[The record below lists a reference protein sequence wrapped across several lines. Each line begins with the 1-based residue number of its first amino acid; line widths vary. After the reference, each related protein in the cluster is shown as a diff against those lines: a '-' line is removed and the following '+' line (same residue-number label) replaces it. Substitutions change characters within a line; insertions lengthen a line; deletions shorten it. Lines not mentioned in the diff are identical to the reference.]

1 MSRGRMFSRGL
12 TMRSAVLTV
21 AVVIVALILV
31 GVLVRVLQP
40 KFPMEVRVLDH
51 QLVDTDTGCAWE
63 FELEMTNES
72 DRRLSV
78 VSIELTDIPGSAR
91 MILAAVAPGE
101 TEVRAYR
108 HPLTDCSAEPDIG
121 TAGDLRVVYGPS
133 ASSIERSVTI
143 ELA

>member
-1 MSRGRMFSRGL
+1 MFSRGL
-12 TMRSAVLTV
+12 TVKSAVITVVAIIVVLT
-21 AVVIVALILV
+21 LV
-31 GVLVRVLQP
+31 GLLARLLQP
-40 KFPMEVRVLDH
+40 KFPMEIRVLDH

-63 FELEMTNES
+63 FELELKNES
-72 DRRLSV
+72 DRRLSI
-78 VSIELTDIPGSAR
+78 VSVELTNIPESPR
-91 MILAAVAPGE
+91 KILAAVAPGE

-143 ELA
+143 QLE